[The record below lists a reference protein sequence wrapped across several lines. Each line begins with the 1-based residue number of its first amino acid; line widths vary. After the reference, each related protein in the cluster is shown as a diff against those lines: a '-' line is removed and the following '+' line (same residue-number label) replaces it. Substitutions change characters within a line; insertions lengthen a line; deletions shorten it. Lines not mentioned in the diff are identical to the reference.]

1 MAVRKDD
8 FPAALSSWAIR
19 FLGIVK
25 AVWSSAGLRLGDAGD
40 PTASLDVVNSGSTTD
55 VRIASGASETTAW
68 KLEAADTDNTF
79 QLIDD
84 VNARSV
90 AIINQGAPSNSL
102 RINSSGYI
110 GMGPLGPASPVRQF
124 HLRTAET
131 LTFVRLESTAVNS
144 RVGYEVKNDAQI
156 WQMRVETTDDF
167 KIVDSTGATQP
178 VLVEPA
184 AGTDSL
190 HISSS
195 GFTGLGEPSPSTR
208 LHVDGAITLNERTSE
223 PSDPADGQAVIWLT
237 DGTGFGDDGDVCVK
251 VNVGGTVKSAVLFDY
266 SAA

>member
-25 AVWSSAGLRLGDAGD
+25 AVWSTVGLRLGDAGD
-40 PTASLDVVNSGSTTD
+40 PTANLDVVSSGATTD
-55 VRIASGASETTAW
+55 IRIASGASETTAW
-68 KLEAADTDNTF
+68 KLESADADNTF

-84 VNARSV
+84 
-90 AIINQGAPSNSL
+90 INTTPVVFIEQGAPSNSL
-102 RINSSGYI
+102 RIDSSGYI
-110 GMGPLGPASPVRQF
+110 GMGPLGPASPARQF

-131 LTFVRLESTAVNS
+131 LTFLRLESTAANS
-144 RVGYEVKNDAQI
+144 RVGYEVKNDVQI
-156 WQMRVETTDDF
+156 WQVRVETTDDF
-167 KIVDSTGATQP
+167 KIVDSTGVTEP
-178 VLVEPA
+178 VVVEPT

-190 HISSS
+190 RISSS

-223 PSDPADGQAVIWLT
+223 PADPADGRTVIWHSN
-237 DGTGFGDDGDVCVK
+237 GTGFGDDGDLCIK